1 MPGLK
6 LAIYGIF
13 NYYFQLETILNW
25 ALIGARA
32 GPSSG
37 MGLNSGNYGISI
49 FAAKMKS

>member
-32 GPSSG
+32 LVRAWALIRGTTAFQFSR
-37 MGLNSGNYGISI
+37 L
-49 FAAKMKS
+49 K